1 MVGALGLLSS
11 VVWWQLPALLNW
23 SVTQSLQQYG
33 LTKVTL
39 QISEVGVSQA
49 SIRRLDVTYP
59 DGDTTLRIE
68 LNQLRLD
75 YTLSQLITGHA
86 ENLSVDSIVLTLDQ
100 QTSEQAGP
108 SPTLPT
114 IEHLITAYKAAD
126 TSNFPLNT
134 VRLPTISISHNLA
147 SESKN
152 EFDTIE
158 LQAELIKLEK
168 QLNAELLFAN
178 QQKINWTNDQDNGW
192 NVQFFDTPV
201 QDGVSQQPEPSQ
213 QPVPFQQP
221 EPFQHA
227 DLSQPVFEGSLNQVG
242 QSLVFS
248 ADIKPSLSRR
258 WLASIEQ
265 MKSSIELSDITLTGT
280 IKSNNS
286 APGLAVLSTI
296 EIQNLGNQD
305 WNIQTLNAQFDV
317 QIKQASATF
326 DQSQESWQVN
336 VQSNNTLSLM
346 GISLVDWQADNLTLS
361 VSSDANFTQEV
372 STISSPEFLLSI
384 GKLQQADELELSD
397 ISFSGAV
404 SAHID
409 AEQWQIDVAE
419 SWQLASQYSRMDET
433 ELPQGWAVSS
443 TQPLHLKGD
452 FQAAAQA
459 ALEET
464 LLEISTPIV
473 QDKTLEQRIQPLIL
487 SLQIEQARF
496 NQGTLYARGLLAIS
510 QLTIDDIAT
519 DHKQKNAWRLD
530 NVSQSFEFSNDL
542 LISRGSMQNTE
553 RNLHI
558 ETTSKHDFKG
568 RQGHSEFRFKTLK
581 FSEPGRLNQLIF
593 PIVPPVNLVVGEVDL
608 SGHARW
614 YDKEGQWQTTAH
626 IDAQLENLGGAY
638 EQAYFSGTSGQLSLQ
653 VYPEILSKTPHR
665 LTVAQLDA
673 GVENKDIVLE
683 FTLRPSTFGDLP
695 IVDILQAKTQL
706 LQGSVSLKHTAYD
719 LNQPQQSLQ
728 VVLENIDLNELVTL
742 QQLDD
747 VQATGL
753 VSGLLPI
760 TIRNGQV
767 SIDDGQLQAI
777 APGGVLKYQADTD
790 ALLSNKYA
798 ETVVLAL
805 RNFHYDVLRADTQYK
820 PDGTLLLKL
829 QLQGNNPDFE
839 QGRQVKLNI
848 NLEQNVLKLLES
860 LRLYDGVSDRLD
872 KRVRDLYQQTK

>member
-1 MVGALGLLSS
+1 MLGALVLLSGI
-11 VVWWQLPALLNW
+11 VWWQLPALLNW

-49 SIRRLDVTYP
+49 SIDRLDVTYP

-68 LNQLRLD
+68 LNQLSLD
-75 YTLSQLITGHA
+75 YSLSQLITGQA
-86 ENLSVDSIVLTLDQ
+86 ENLSVNSIVLTLDQ
-100 QTSEQAGP
+100 QTSEQAGQ

-114 IEHLITAYKAAD
+114 IEHLIAAYKAAD
-126 TSNFPLNT
+126 TRNFPLNI
-134 VRLPTISISHNLA
+134 VRLPSISISHNLA
-147 SESKN
+147 SESKT
-152 EFDTIE
+152 EFDTIG
-158 LQAELIKLEK
+158 LQAELSKHEN
-168 QLNAELLFAN
+168 QLNTELLFAN

-192 NVQFFDTPV
+192 NVQFFDAPV
-201 QDGVSQQPEPSQ
+201 QGGVSQQPA
-213 QPVPFQQP
+213 FKG
-221 EPFQHA
+221 
-227 DLSQPVFEGSLNQVG
+227 LLNQVG
-242 QSLVFS
+242 ESLVFS
-248 ADIKPSLSRR
+248 AEIKPSLSQR
-258 WLASIEQ
+258 WLASTE
-265 MKSSIELSDITLTGT
+265 KAESSVELSDIALTGT
-280 IKSNNS
+280 ISGNNP
-286 APGLAVLSTI
+286 ATGLAVLSTI
-296 EIQNLGNQD
+296 EIQSLGTQD
-305 WNIQTLNAQFDV
+305 WNIQTLNARFEV

-336 VQSNNTLSLM
+336 VQSNNTLSLT
-346 GISLVDWQADNLTLS
+346 GASFADWQADNLTLS
-361 VSSDANFTQEV
+361 VSSDANFTQDV
-372 STISSPEFLLSI
+372 SQISSPEFLLTV
-384 GKLQQADELELSD
+384 GKLQQANELELSD
-397 ISFSGAV
+397 TSFSGAF
-404 SAHID
+404 SGHID
-409 AEQWQIDVAE
+409 PEQWQIDVAE

-433 ELPQGWAVSS
+433 ELPQGWAMTS

-459 ALEET
+459 ALEST
-464 LLEISTPIV
+464 LLEITIPVV
-473 QDKTLEQRIQPLIL
+473 QDKTLEQRIQPLKL

-496 NQGTLYARGLLAIS
+496 NQGSLYAAGLLTTPR
-510 QLTIDDIAT
+510 LTIDDIAT
-519 DHKQKNAWRLD
+519 DNKQENAWRLD
-530 NVSQSFEFSNDL
+530 NVNQSFEFSNNL
-542 LISRGSMQNTE
+542 LISRGSVQSTE

-558 ETTSKHDFKG
+558 ETTGKHNFKS
-568 RQGHSEFRFKTLK
+568 RQGSSEFRFKTLK
-581 FSEPGRLNQLIF
+581 FNDPGRLSQLIF
-593 PIVPPVNLVVGEVDL
+593 PFVSPVNLVVGEIDL
-608 SGHARW
+608 SGQARW
-614 YDKEGQWQTTAH
+614 YDKKGQWQTTVD

-638 EQAYFSGTSGQLSLQ
+638 EQAYFSGTNGQLSLQ
-653 VYPEILSKTPHR
+653 VYPEIFSKTPQR

-673 GVENKDIVLE
+673 GVENKDMVLE
-683 FTLRPSTFGDLP
+683 FKLRPSTFGDLP
-695 IVDILQAKTQL
+695 IVDILQAQTQL
-706 LQGSVSLKHTAYD
+706 LQGSVSLKQTAYD

-753 VSGLLPI
+753 INGLLPI
-760 TIRNGQV
+760 TINNGQI
-767 SIDDGQLQAI
+767 SIDDGRLQAI

-820 PDGTLLLKL
+820 PEGTLLLKL

-839 QGRQVKLNI
+839 LGRQVKLNI

>member
-1 MVGALGLLSS
+1 LLFLVGALGLLSGI
-11 VVWWQLPALLNW
+11 VWWQLPALLNW

-49 SIRRLDVTYP
+49 SIDRLDVTYP

-68 LNQLRLD
+68 LNQLSLD

-114 IEHLITAYKAAD
+114 IEHLIAAFKAAD
-126 TSNFPLNT
+126 TRNFPLNT
-134 VRLPTISISHNLA
+134 VRLPSISISHNLA
-147 SESKN
+147 SESKT

-158 LQAELIKLEK
+158 LQAELSKHQN
-168 QLNAELLFAN
+168 QLNTELLFAN

-192 NVQFFDTPV
+192 NVHFFDAPV

-213 QPVPFQQP
+213 Q
-221 EPFQHA
+221 HA
-227 DLSQPVFEGSLNQVG
+227 DLSQPAFKGSLNQVG

-248 ADIKPSLSRR
+248 AEIKPSLSQR

-265 MKSSIELSDITLTGT
+265 AESSIELSDIALTGT
-280 IKSNNS
+280 ISGNNP
-286 APGLAVLSTI
+286 APGLALISII
-296 EIQNLGNQD
+296 EIQNLGTQD
-305 WNIQTLNAQFDV
+305 WNIQTLNARFEV

-326 DQSQESWQVN
+326 DQSQESLQIN
-336 VQSNNTLSLM
+336 VQSNNTLSLTRA
-346 GISLVDWQADNLTLS
+346 SLADWQVDNLTLN
-361 VSSDANFTQEV
+361 VSSDANFTQDV
-372 STISSPEFLLSI
+372 NRVSSPAFLLTV
-384 GKLQQADELELSD
+384 GKLQKNQGLELSD
-397 ISFSGAV
+397 TSFSGAV

-419 SWQLASQYSRMDET
+419 SWQLASQYSRMDKT
-433 ELPQGWAVSS
+433 ELPQGWAMTS

-459 ALEET
+459 ALEAT
-464 LLEISTPIV
+464 LLKITIPVV
-473 QDKTLEQRIQPLIL
+473 QDKTLEQRIQPLNL

-496 NQGTLYARGLLAIS
+496 NQGSLYAAGLLAIP
-510 QLTIDDIAT
+510 QLTINDIAT
-519 DHKQKNAWRLD
+519 NNKQENVWRLD
-530 NVSQSFEFSNDL
+530 NVNQSFKFSNNL
-542 LISRGSMQNTE
+542 LISHGSLQSSE

-558 ETTSKHDFKG
+558 ETTSKHNFKS
-568 RQGHSEFRFKTLK
+568 RQGSSEFRFKTLK
-581 FSEPGRLNQLIF
+581 FSDPGRLNQLTF
-593 PIVPPVNLVVGEVDL
+593 PFVSPVNLVVGEVDL
-608 SGHARW
+608 AGQARW
-614 YDKEGQWQTTAH
+614 YDKEGEWQTTVD

-638 EQAYFSGTSGQLSLQ
+638 EQAYFSGTNGQLSLQ
-653 VYPEILSKTPHR
+653 VYPEIFSKTPQR
-665 LTVAQLDA
+665 MTVAQLDA
-673 GVENKDIVLE
+673 GVENKDMVLE
-683 FTLRPSTFGDLP
+683 FILRPSTFGDLP
-695 IVDILQAKTQL
+695 IVDILQAQTQL
-706 LQGSVSLKHTAYD
+706 LQGSVSLKQTAYD
-719 LNQPQQSLQ
+719 LNQSQQNLQ

-753 VSGLLPI
+753 INGLLPI
-760 TIRNGQV
+760 TINNGQI

-790 ALLSNKYA
+790 ALLSNKVA

-829 QLQGNNPDFE
+829 QLQGNNPAFE

-872 KRVRDLYQQTK
+872 KQVRDLYQQTK